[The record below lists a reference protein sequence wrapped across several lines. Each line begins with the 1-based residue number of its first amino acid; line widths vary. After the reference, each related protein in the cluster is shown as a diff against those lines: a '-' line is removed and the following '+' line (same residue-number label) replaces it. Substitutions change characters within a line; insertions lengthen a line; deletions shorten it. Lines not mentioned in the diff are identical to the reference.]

1 MCAFFAKLLNVPTE
15 PPAKEFKDPVF
26 LVGAMRSG
34 TTLLMNTLSE
44 HPQLLKVG
52 FELNKAWTEI
62 GGAPI
67 RHGCSERT
75 EEDLKPEYINNMTAY
90 FTDYLIRSKSLLRHL
105 SRISQKRF
113 FGSGGVFYDWDNVL
127 LLNKNPHLSNKVRYL
142 YGMYPK
148 SKYIVIVR
156 SPHAQSASIKMF
168 FKKSHEKDGHYIQLP
183 NETGACWSHIPKEDH
198 EKVDRSEIYPGNFNI
213 IPQAWLRLNKTMF
226 KHLEHVP
233 EDQKVVIAYEDLMNE
248 RADSLHRIFEML
260 QLKDAHRDVVEK
272 MIERERKIHNTSTK
286 GNPLEKWKKHLTD
299 AEQQG
304 LNELL
309 SKNKVD
315 YEYIKSCVPNA
326 DKYWR

>member
-1 MCAFFAKLLNVPTE
+1 MCAFLSKLLNVPTE

-67 RHGCSERT
+67 RHACSERT
-75 EEDLKPEYINNMTAY
+75 EKDLKSEYINNMTAY
-90 FTDYLIRSKSLLRHL
+90 FTDYLIRSKSFLRHL
-105 SRISQKRF
+105 SRISQRRF

-142 YGMYPK
+142 YGMYPQ

-168 FKKSHEKDGHYIQLP
+168 FQKSHEKDGHYIQLP
-183 NETGACWSHIPKEDH
+183 NESGACWSRIPSQEYH
-198 EKVDRSEIYPGNFNI
+198 QVNPNEVFPGNFNI
-213 IPQAWLRLNKTMF
+213 IPKAWLRLNKTMF
-226 KHLEHVP
+226 KHLEQVP
-233 EDQKVVIAYEDLMNE
+233 ENQKVVIAYEDLMNE

-260 QLKDAHRDVVEK
+260 QLKDVHRGVVEK
-272 MIERERKIHNTSTK
+272 MIDRERKIHNTSTK
-286 GNPLEKWKKHLTD
+286 GNPLEKWKKHLSEE
-299 AEQQG
+299 EQKE
-304 LNELL
+304 LNKLLL
-309 SKNKVD
+309 SNKED
-315 YEYIKSCVPNA
+315 YEYIKNCVPNA
-326 DKYWR
+326 DKYWI